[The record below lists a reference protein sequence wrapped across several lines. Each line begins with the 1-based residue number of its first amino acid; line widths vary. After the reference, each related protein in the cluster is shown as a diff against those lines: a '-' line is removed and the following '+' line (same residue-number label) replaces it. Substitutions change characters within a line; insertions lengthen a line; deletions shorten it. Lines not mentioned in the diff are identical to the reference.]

1 MNYIPTHSP
10 EEARRILDLLK
21 KEDERAAK
29 KAKKDAEEKLKQQYA
44 NDKKYTR
51 AEMIADIK
59 RQISSSN
66 EKAKHAFDIIWGKQT
81 ADERRNMFTV
91 EENGMGFSKY
101 DMKFYGKLFKKVLN
115 NEKLSDY
122 EWKKFRDVMVK
133 YAGQLWQNARN
144 KYQKV
149 GQKYVVRK
157 TLAEQV
163 LGIGG
168 ELYENWFLKESY

>member
-10 EEARRILDLLK
+10 EEARRILDIMK
-21 KEDERAAK
+21 REDERAEK
-29 KAKKDAEEKLKQQYA
+29 KAKKEAEEKLRQQYA

-91 EENGMGFSKY
+91 EENKVGFSKY
-101 DMKFYGKLFKKVLN
+101 DMNFYGKLFKKVLN

-122 EWKKFRDVMVK
+122 EWKKFQDAV
-133 YAGQLWQNARN
+133 
-144 KYQKV
+144 QKV
-149 GQKYVVRK
+149 SEKLNAQLSSISKSEKLISSLRRFSLSLTAYITSVFR
-157 TLAEQV
+157 LH
-163 LGIGG
+163 
-168 ELYENWFLKESY
+168 